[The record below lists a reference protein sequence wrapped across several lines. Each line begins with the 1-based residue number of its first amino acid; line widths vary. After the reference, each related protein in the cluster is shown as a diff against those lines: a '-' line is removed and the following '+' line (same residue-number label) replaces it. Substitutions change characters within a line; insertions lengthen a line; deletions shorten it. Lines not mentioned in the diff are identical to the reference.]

1 MMCISD
7 SPKPGG
13 AIWKTGI
20 HKVSLDGKP
29 VRLSAPQYSLIQNYN
44 LMKRKIE
51 ENGHIPIGIDHIPPE
66 VFRNNPVLRKLLA
79 KQKINPYDVG
89 KILEVSTDGESIRI
103 ENAEF
108 THPLVQDLFQQ
119 GELNAWSVV
128 ENAKTLP
135 CPTGKA
141 DLIADYFTDIERV
154 DLVGRGGCET
164 CLVEGGGVP
173 DGYNR
178 IDASFMEVDKLTEEN
193 NKPNGN
199 DGNPADEGNQD
210 NPVED
215 EGVQGNPAEDEGN
228 QGTQEEDETGAGNP
242 EPTQLEALQETV
254 NKLVSTVET
263 LGKTV
268 TGIVDGTI
276 KAKLPEEYEQKFKE
290 IDEMKLEA
298 SKSKVGA
305 MIDAKIQA
313 GYITPAMKE
322 GILEA
327 GLSMSEDGFKKLLAG
342 YTTKLWDP
350 KTHAGNNPEDK
361 PDGNNV
367 LYIDDLR
374 KSRENN
380 KF

>member
-1 MMCISD
+1 MICISD

-29 VRLSAPQYSLIQNYN
+29 VQLSAPQYSLIQNYN
-44 LMKRKIE
+44 LMKRKIRE
-51 ENGHIPIGIDHIPPE
+51 DGHIPIGIDHISPE
-66 VFRNNPVLRKLLA
+66 VIQGNPVLRKLLEA
-79 KQKINPYDVG
+79 HEIDPYDVG
-89 KILEVSTDGESIRI
+89 KILDVSTDGEQIRI

-108 THPLVQDLFQQ
+108 TNDSVKELFLN
-119 GELNAWSVV
+119 GELTAWSVV
-128 ENAKTLP
+128 ENARTLP

-141 DLIADYFTDIERV
+141 DLVADYFSDIERV

-178 IDASFMEVDKLTEEN
+178 INASFMEVDKLTEEN
-193 NKPNGN
+193 NKQNGN
-199 DGNPADEGNQD
+199 DGNPEDKGNQGNPADEGNQ
-210 NPVED
+210 
-215 EGVQGNPAEDEGN
+215 
-228 QGTQEEDETGAGNP
+228 GTTEEDETGAGNP

-254 NKLVSTVET
+254 GKLVSTVET
-263 LGKTV
+263 IGKTV

-276 KAKLPEEYEQKFKE
+276 TAKLPKEYEQKFQE

-342 YTTKLWDP
+342 YTKKLWDP

-361 PDGNNV
+361 PGGDNV

-380 KF
+380 RY

>member
-1 MMCISD
+1 MICISD

-29 VRLSAPQYSLIQNYN
+29 VQLSAPQYSLIQNYN

-51 ENGHIPIGIDHIPPE
+51 ENGHIPIGIDHISPE
-66 VFRNNPVLRKLLA
+66 VIQGNPVLRKLLEA
-79 KQKINPYDVG
+79 HEIDPYDVG
-89 KILEVSTDGESIRI
+89 KILDVSTDGEQIRI

-108 THPLVQDLFQQ
+108 TNDSVKELFLN
-119 GELNAWSVV
+119 GELTAWSVV
-128 ENAKTLP
+128 ENARTLP

-141 DLIADYFTDIERV
+141 DLVADYFSDIERV

-178 IDASFMEVDKLTEEN
+178 INASFMEVDKLTEEEKKNEQNEN
-193 NKPNGN
+193 N
-199 DGNPADEGNQD
+199 
-210 NPVED
+210 ED
-215 EGVQGNPAEDEGN
+215 ENKMETTSTGAENQENESSEESGQENKEDEKDPLGLL
-228 QGTQEEDETGAGNP
+228 QDQLATLTDTVGTLAT
-242 EPTQLEALQETV
+242 TV
-254 NKLVSTVET
+254 K
-263 LGKTV
+263 
-268 TGIVDGTI
+268 GIVDGTI
-276 KAKLPEEYEQKFKE
+276 TAKLPKEYEQKFQE

-342 YTTKLWDP
+342 YTKKLWDP

-361 PDGNNV
+361 SGGDNV

-380 KF
+380 RY

>member
-1 MMCISD
+1 MEVIYISD
-7 SPKPGG
+7 SHKPGG

-29 VRLSAPQYSLIQNYN
+29 VKLAAPQYSLIQNYN
-44 LMKRKIE
+44 LMKRKID
-51 ENGHIPIGIDHIPPE
+51 ENGHIPIGIDHISPE
-66 VFRNNPVLRKLLA
+66 VIKGNPVLRKLLEA
-79 KQKINPYDVG
+79 NEIDPYDVG
-89 KILEVSTDGESIRI
+89 KILDVSTDGEQIRI

-108 THPLVQDLFQQ
+108 TNDSVKELFLN
-119 GELNAWSVV
+119 GELTAWSVV
-128 ENAKTLP
+128 ENARTLP

-141 DLIADYFTDIERV
+141 DLVADYFSDIERV

-178 IDASFMEVDKLTEEN
+178 INASFMEVDKLSDEEKKKKEN
-193 NKPNGN
+193 EGT
-199 DGNPADEGNQD
+199 GNPDEGTG
-210 NPVED
+210 NPED
-215 EGVQGNPAEDEGN
+215 ENGQGTPDEGQGNP
-228 QGTQEEDETGAGNP
+228 EDETGKEDKTP
-242 EPTQLEALQETV
+242 SQLDTIQDTV
-254 NKLVSTVET
+254 NKLVGTVET

-276 KAKLPEEYEQKFKE
+276 KAKLPEEYEQKFQE
-290 IDEMKLEA
+290 IDKMKLEA

-313 GYITPAMKE
+313 GYVTPAMKD
-322 GILEA
+322 GLLEA

-342 YTTKLWDP
+342 HTQKLWDP
-350 KTHAGNNPEDK
+350 KKYSNPS
-361 PDGNNV
+361 DGDSGGDV

-374 KSRENN
+374 KSREKNRY
-380 KF
+380 

>member
-1 MMCISD
+1 MICISD

-51 ENGHIPIGIDHIPPE
+51 ENGHIPIGIDHISPE
-66 VFRNNPVLRKLLA
+66 VIQGNPVLRKLLEA
-79 KQKINPYDVG
+79 HEIDPYDVG
-89 KILEVSTDGESIRI
+89 KILDVSTDGEQIRI

-108 THPLVQDLFQQ
+108 TNDSVKELFLN
-119 GELNAWSVV
+119 GELTAWSVV
-128 ENAKTLP
+128 ENARTLP

-141 DLIADYFTDIERV
+141 DLVADYFSDIERV

-178 IDASFMEVDKLTEEN
+178 INASFMEVDKLSDEE
-193 NKPNGN
+193 KKKKGN
-199 DGNPADEGNQD
+199 EGNP
-210 NPVED
+210 
-215 EGVQGNPAEDEGN
+215 
-228 QGTQEEDETGAGNP
+228 EDETGTGNP
-242 EPTQLEALQETV
+242 EDENGQGNPGDEGDSGAEGNPENKNGNEDEKPPSQLDTIQDTV
-254 NKLVSTVET
+254 TKLVGTVET
-263 LGKTV
+263 LSKTV

-276 KAKLPEEYEQKFKE
+276 KAKLPEEYEQKFQE
-290 IDEMKLEA
+290 IDDIKLEA

-313 GYITPAMKE
+313 GYVTPAMKE
-322 GILEA
+322 GLLEA

-342 YTTKLWDP
+342 YTQKLWDP
-350 KTHAGNNPEDK
+350 KKYSNPSDEDSGG
-361 PDGNNV
+361 DV
-367 LYIDDLR
+367 LYIDVLR
-374 KSRENN
+374 KSREKNRY
-380 KF
+380 